1 MCFDLSGE
9 ELGAGGVSVRAEEE
23 RGEEEGEEDRFT
35 NFKTSRGL
43 CAKMPRVLADDEATA
58 LLQCPGDVAT
68 SSFKILKFVRICLL
82 CAAKNT
88 TNLKIGEKYVYVRQN
103 QKVKT

>member
-23 RGEEEGEEDRFT
+23 RGEEEGVEDRFA
-35 NFKTSRGL
+35 NFKTR
-43 CAKMPRVLADDEATA
+43 RVLCVKMARVPSDDEATV

-68 SSFKILKFVRICLL
+68 SSFKILKSVRIWSFLRSQKYNEFEDWIERYL
-82 CAAKNT
+82 CPSKP
-88 TNLKIGEKYVYVRQN
+88 KG
-103 QKVKT
+103 